1 MSDEYPRF
9 RTVLRGYDPTD
20 VQEVLD
26 ELYSA
31 LKDAVEQI
39 EELNDRQS
47 RQTTAMDALN
57 AQLEASNDRAR
68 ALELELRSTAVPTYQ
83 SLGTRITSILA
94 SAEEEAVEIRE
105 RALEEAEQAHEGAK
119 TAAEALQRQIPVCQ
133 PGVRHPLPENQ

>member
-20 VQEVLD
+20 VHEVLD
-26 ELYSA
+26 ELYSS
-31 LKDAVEQI
+31 LNEAVEQI
-39 EELNDRQS
+39 EELNDRQ
-47 RQTTAMDALN
+47 N

-68 ALELELRSTAVPTYQ
+68 VLELELRSTAVPTSQ

-105 RALEEAEQAHEGAK
+105 RALEEAEQAREGAK